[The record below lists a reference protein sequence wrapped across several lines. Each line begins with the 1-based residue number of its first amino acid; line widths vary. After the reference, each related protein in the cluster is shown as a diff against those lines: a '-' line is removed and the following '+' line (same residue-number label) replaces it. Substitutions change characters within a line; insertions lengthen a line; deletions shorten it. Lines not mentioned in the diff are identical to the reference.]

1 MLLECKIYIKDFSCF
16 QNEIPE
22 GQRIKVFVTMGSK
35 NYSYDTEDIVTKEV
49 VGRVTKIRGLCLRG
63 DVSNAMDTN
72 QLLEFVEKMQR
83 NEKVEKAIPQLRL
96 KINNSTKTISAE
108 EIQSLYSNFS
118 NDKRYYKAS
127 TNSTK
132 LWPYGTTSYQT

>member
-1 MLLECKIYIKDFSCF
+1 MLLECKIDITDFSCF

-72 QLLEFVEKMQR
+72 QMLEFVEKMQR

-132 LWPYGTTSYQT
+132 LWPYGTTGYRT